1 LLFLISERPD
11 EHRTGGEPRRGLIG
25 AEKMLSHIVTLMNS
39 YERNHGVRPNVVYMN
54 ETHYGYLR
62 EELPFVRDHNDV
74 IAILGIDIALNDE
87 AMNPQAATV
96 RFASENILVS

>member
-1 LLFLISERPD
+1 
-11 EHRTGGEPRRGLIG
+11 
-25 AEKMLSHIVTLMNS
+25 
-39 YERNHGVRPNVVYMN
+39 MN

-74 IAILGIDIALNDE
+74 VAILGVDIALNDE
-87 AMNPQAATV
+87 AFHPQAAIV

>member
-1 LLFLISERPD
+1 
-11 EHRTGGEPRRGLIG
+11 
-25 AEKMLSHIVTLMNS
+25 MLSHIVTILNS
-39 YERNHGVRPNVVYMN
+39 YEQHHGERPNVVYMN

-74 IAILGIDIALNDE
+74 VAILGVDIALADE
-87 AMNPQAATV
+87 AMHPQAAIV

>member
-1 LLFLISERPD
+1 
-11 EHRTGGEPRRGLIG
+11 
-25 AEKMLSHIVTLMNS
+25 MLSHVVTLVKS
-39 YERNHGVRPNVVYMN
+39 YEQSHGIRPNVVYMN

-74 IAILGIDIALNDE
+74 VAILGVDIALNDE
-87 AMNPQAATV
+87 ALHPQAAIV